1 MLFLQIGR
9 LLKTLGMSNFETAVN
24 LVWTIWEYTIPSV
37 SDPTG
42 IRYKGISVLVWTDEI
57 SELLMDSTGPTY
69 SWENVTLLWISIE
82 VWFESQGNNLP
93 FWMVSVICWLIL
105 KKSWSC
111 HLGKISQLKTYLML
125 IFPRPLGKKAIFEGP
140 NGTINILKLTFY
152 SLCILGTYLTTES
165 NSTPLVLWYRV
176 LACM

>member
-1 MLFLQIGR
+1 
-9 LLKTLGMSNFETAVN
+9 MSNFETAVN
-24 LVWTIWEYTIPSV
+24 LVWTTWEYTIPSV

-57 SELLMDSTGPTY
+57 SELLMDSTDPTY

-93 FWMVSVICWLIL
+93 FWMVSVTICWLIL

-111 HLGKISQLKTYLML
+111 HLGKISQLKTSHVE
-125 IFPRPLGKKAIFEGP
+125 IPQTTGQKAIFEGP
-140 NGTINILKLTFY
+140 NGTINILKLIFY
-152 SLCILGTYLTTES
+152 SPVHSSHILDHWVKFNALGSLI
-165 NSTPLVLWYRV
+165 
-176 LACM
+176 